1 MAKEA
6 LIEIDGTV
14 LELLPDAR
22 FRIRLDNEH
31 EILVLCLGKGAQ
43 GAHSHA
49 GERPG
54 HLGTDAV
61 RPYEGAYQLSA
72 QRRTR
77 HAVHGCG
84 PAIQPSTVTEE
95 TGFASLRRG
104 RR

>member
-6 LIEIDGTV
+6 LIEVDGTV

-22 FRIRLDNEH
+22 FRVRLDNEH
-31 EILVLCLGKGAQ
+31 EI
-43 GAHSHA
+43 
-49 GERPG
+49 
-54 HLGTDAV
+54 
-61 RPYEGAYQLSA
+61 GAYQLSA
-72 QRRTR
+72 QGRTR

-84 PAIQPSTVTEE
+84 PAIQPSTVIEE